1 MRAVGIETE
10 YGVTATLDTPTGRR
24 RLGPDDVGRRLFRPI
39 AEEHAA
45 TNVFLRNGGRLYLDV
60 GSHPEYATAECTSYA
75 DLLAQDRAGDSILRT
90 LMARATEA
98 AADDGERIR
107 FRAFKNNLD
116 AYGNSYGSHEN
127 YQISRAIDLPD
138 LAAALSG
145 FLVARQLLCGTGH
158 IVKDGHGW
166 TYAVS
171 QRADVLWDALSAGS
185 TRSRPLVNTRDEPH
199 ADPERYR
206 RLHVISGDST
216 IAEPSTLVRVVS
228 IEAVLRLIEGGY
240 GRRLSAFAPLDTA
253 SAVRTVS
260 RDPRGRVP
268 YEVAGGGSTCAL
280 SVLSEVLA
288 LVDGADLAVPDPWW
302 ERGMAS
308 WRRTLGAIADR
319 RLDDVSDEVDWVAK
333 HRLLEAYGERHGLG
347 LGDER
352 LAQLALAYH
361 ELGGAV
367 AETVGR
373 RLVRLTTD
381 DLVARAV
388 TNPPPTRARL
398 RGRLVA
404 AAGAN
409 VRSYTVDWSSFTVKD
424 LGGATVH
431 LPDPTVAT
439 DPAVDLLIER
449 IRREPRRTADAGAVP

>member
-1 MRAVGIETE
+1 
-10 YGVTATLDTPTGRR
+10 
-24 RLGPDDVGRRLFRPI
+24 
-39 AEEHAA
+39 
-45 TNVFLRNGGRLYLDV
+45 
-60 GSHPEYATAECTSYA
+60 
-75 DLLAQDRAGDSILRT
+75 
-90 LMARATEA
+90 
-98 AADDGERIR
+98 
-107 FRAFKNNLD
+107 
-116 AYGNSYGSHEN
+116 
-127 YQISRAIDLPD
+127 
-138 LAAALSG
+138 
-145 FLVARQLLCGTGH
+145 
-158 IVKDGHGW
+158 
-166 TYAVS
+166 
-171 QRADVLWDALSAGS
+171 
-185 TRSRPLVNTRDEPH
+185 VNTRDEPH